1 MTSWEEIASMHAR
14 KIQKIANDLEKKSGE
29 IKSPRR
35 AAVMY
40 EHYVKIFEKQLLK
53 AMNDM
58 ANRADGVY

>member
-1 MTSWEEIASMHAR
+1 MSSWEDVALAHAR
-14 KIQKIANDLEKKSGE
+14 KVQKIANDLEKKSRE
-29 IKSPRR
+29 VKSPRR